1 MPTIFSRI
9 IDGEI
14 PGRFVWQDEHCVAF
28 LSASPM
34 TPGHTLVVSRQEVD
48 EWTEASPE
56 LISHVSV
63 VAQSIAQAQQ
73 AEWDCPRVGLLA
85 QGFEVPHLH
94 VHVWATFTP
103 ADYSFRHA
111 DRDPD
116 PEMMDDAAARL
127 RAQLRSAGHEAHVPA
142 G

>member
-28 LSASPM
+28 LSAAPM

-56 LISHVSV
+56 LIAHLSV

-103 ADYSFRHA
+103 ADYSFRNA
-111 DRDPD
+111 DHDPD
-116 PEMMDDAAARL
+116 PVMMDDAAARL
-127 RAQLRSAGHEAHVPA
+127 RAQLRAAGHEAHIPA
-142 G
+142 D